1 MENRLEPCDY
11 SCNCWME
18 YPNENYKQGKRWSCR
33 DEYEHIATID
43 GKTMCKCKI
52 KQKRKPRGKYKKRGT
67 NND

>member
-1 MENRLEPCDY
+1 MENRLKPCGY

-52 KQKRKPRGKYKKRGT
+52 KRKPRGEAVRRRKA
-67 NND
+67 ND